1 MGESLHIQAPDAM
14 SALLLRHR
22 LAAMNLDADMIPVG
36 DVWDVRVAVSGEDAA
51 ASVRRLVEAEGIS
64 SSSFRGRG

>member
-22 LAAMNLDADMIPVG
+22 LNAMNLDADMIPVG
-36 DVWDVRVAVSGEDAA
+36 DVWDVRVSIRGDDVAA
-51 ASVRRLVEAEGIS
+51 AVQRLMEAKGIS
-64 SSSFRGRG
+64 STSSLGRA

>member
-22 LAAMNLDADMIPVG
+22 LNAMNLEADMIAVG
-36 DVWDVRVAVSGEDAA
+36 EVWDVRVVVSGDDMAA
-51 ASVRRLVEAEGIS
+51 AVQRLIEEEGIS
-64 SSSFRGRG
+64 STSSSGGG